1 MPVQYRSMRAPHESA
16 SRFAYRILEMYILEM
31 RLLPGDKLSEA
42 EIAAKLGISRTPV
55 HNTFAQLARGKM
67 LSVEPQRGT
76 FVPLLDSRQIP
87 QVARICK
94 KLDLAT
100 LETIYSL
107 RPTPK
112 QLMPLYNRI
121 ESEQDALAGGM
132 IDRMARLNMEYH
144 RELYMIS
151 GFLPVHYAIRRI
163 NADLYRLLRMVGDA
177 DFWHDFA
184 DRHLGIADALQ
195 ARDNDTACFLMGR
208 EYETVEPLLER
219 MQGLHPGYYKSRR
232 GSAPPTSGRNT

>member
-1 MPVQYRSMRAPHESA
+1 MSVQYRTMRAPHESA

-31 RLLPGDKLSEA
+31 RLLPGEKLSEA

-76 FVPLLDSRQIP
+76 FVPLLDSKQIP
-87 QVARICK
+87 QIARICK

-107 RPTPK
+107 HPTSK
-112 QLMPLYNRI
+112 QLMPLYSRA
-121 ESEQDALAGGM
+121 ESEQDALTGGM
-132 IDRMARLNMEYH
+132 LDRMARLNMEFH
-144 RELYMIS
+144 RELYVLS
-151 GFLPVHYAIRRI
+151 GFMSVHYAMRRI
-163 NADLYRLLRMVGDA
+163 DADLYRLLRMTGDV
-177 DFWHDFA
+177 DFWHGFT

-195 ARDNDTACFLMGR
+195 ARDNDTACFLMEN
-208 EYETVEPLLER
+208 EYEEVEPLLKQ
-219 MQGLHPGYYKSRR
+219 MQELHPGYFK
-232 GSAPPTSGRNT
+232 